1 MSAPGHPIERLVDLL
16 DDRLDA
22 AEADQVREHVAGCAE
37 CRRELAW
44 LTAGRAAAR
53 LAQRGDAAPDNLR
66 AGLTAALDAV
76 DAAAVTPGVLQPR
89 RRALWAG
96 LAAAAAVTLYVF
108 APWRPSTPDPVET
121 ARADY
126 EAVRDGVLGLERRS
140 SDAADLERFFR
151 EPAGGP
157 QVRVIDLGMMGW
169 TLEGGA
175 RRQFGTRVHALYAY
189 RSATGDRLVCQMYE
203 GQLAELPR
211 VDVTRRENGFDFRV
225 YTRGGVTLVF
235 WQEGELVCV
244 LAADLPAAEVLALA
258 VAKAMAPA

>member
-16 DDRLDA
+16 DDRLGA

-44 LTAGRAAAR
+44 MTAGRAAAR
-53 LAQRGDAAPDNLR
+53 VAQRGGTAPDELR

-76 DAAAVTPGVLQPR
+76 DAAAVTPRVPQPR
-89 RRALWAG
+89 RRVLWAG
-96 LAAAAAVTLYVF
+96 LAAAAALTLYVV
-108 APWRPSTPDPVET
+108 APWRPGTPDQVDA

-175 RRQFGTRVHALYAY
+175 RRRFGTGTHALYAY
-189 RSATGDRLVCQMYE
+189 RSTNGDRLVCQMYE
-203 GQLAELPR
+203 GRLAELPAA
-211 VDVTRRENGFDFRV
+211 DETHHEKGFDFHV
-225 YTRGGVTLVF
+225 YTREGVTLVF

-244 LAADLPAAEVLALA
+244 LAADLPAAEVVALA

>member
-16 DDRLDA
+16 DDRLGA

-44 LTAGRAAAR
+44 LTAGRTAGR
-53 LAQRGDAAPDNLR
+53 LAQRGDAVPDNLR
-66 AGLTAALDAV
+66 AGVTAALDAV
-76 DAAAVTPGVLQPR
+76 DTAAVTPGVPQPN

-96 LAAAAAVTLYVF
+96 LAAAAALTLYVF
-108 APWRPSTPDPVET
+108 VPWRPATPDAVDA

-140 SDAADLERFFR
+140 SDAADLERLFR
-151 EPAGGP
+151 ESGSGTP
-157 QVRVIDLGMMGW
+157 VRVIDLGMMGW
-169 TLEGGA
+169 TLEGGS
-175 RRQFGTRVHALYAY
+175 RRQVGTRSHALYAY
-189 RSATGDRLVCQMYE
+189 RSTNGDRLVCQMYE
-203 GQLAELPR
+203 GRLAELPAA
-211 VDVTRRENGFDFRV
+211 DETHRENGFDFRV
-225 YTRGGVTLVF
+225 YTREGVTLVF

>member
-16 DDRLDA
+16 DDRLGAADA
-22 AEADQVREHVAGCAE
+22 DEVRGHVAGCDE
-37 CRRELAW
+37 CRRELEW

-53 LAQRGDAAPDNLR
+53 AARRDDAAPDGLR
-66 AGLTAALDAV
+66 AALTTALDDI
-76 DAAAVTPGVLQPR
+76 DAGAVTSPMPRPG

-96 LAAAAAVTLYVF
+96 LAAAAALLLYVV
-108 APWRPSTPDPVET
+108 APWPPSTPDPVEA
-121 ARADY
+121 ARGDY
-126 EAVRDGVLGLERRS
+126 DAVRGGVMALERRS
-140 SDAADLERFFR
+140 SDAAELARFFN
-151 EPAGGP
+151 EPARGP

-169 TLEGGA
+169 TLEGAVRRQVGA
-175 RRQFGTRVHALYAY
+175 RSHALYAY
-189 RSATGDRLVCQMYE
+189 RSANGDRLVCQMYE
-203 GQLAELPR
+203 GHLADLPAA
-211 VDVTRRENGFDFRV
+211 DETHRENGFDFHV